1 LVPVKGPRNRGVA
14 TVTVRDESGVS
25 PVDGVAVSGTF
36 SGDWSG
42 TRSGISDGSG
52 QVVVETP
59 AVKNGTSWQF
69 CVDTA
74 SKAGWQLDEA
84 ASAAW
89 LCNAPP
95 PTTGSI
101 DGVVTDADTLLPIE
115 GATVSAD
122 TGQSGATDVSGNYT
136 LAGVPTG
143 TRTVTVSASG
153 YDSTSLPIA
162 VSDGVTSTLDFALT
176 TTVGGGGTGA
186 LKGTVTDSSGTKL
199 GGVLVEVQ
207 GGGQSATTNKGGK
220 YTIQNVPEGS
230 RDVIATKTGFSDTP
244 GTVEII
250 AGSTVTLNISMS
262 PNDS

>member
-74 SKAGWQLDEA
+74 SKSGWQFDEV

-89 LCNAPP
+89 LCDAPL
-95 PTTGSI
+95 TTGSI
-101 DGVVTDADTLLPIE
+101 GGVVTDADSGLPIE
-115 GATVSAD
+115 GATASAD

-143 TRTVTVSASG
+143 TCTVTVSASG

-162 VSDGVTSTLDFALT
+162 VSDGAASTLDFALT
-176 TTVGGGGTGA
+176 PTVGGGGTGA
-186 LKGTVTDSSGTKL
+186 LKGTVKDSSGTKL

-220 YTIQNVPEGS
+220 YTIQDVPEGS

-262 PNDS
+262 PN